1 MMQPQHLTFRITDD
15 VQVNLDFAQR
25 KAVLRLKTEDGS
37 PLSLEAKYETLDK
50 IHQAIRDKLD
60 AR

>member
-1 MMQPQHLTFRITDD
+1 
-15 VQVNLDFAQR
+15 VNLDFAKR

>member
-1 MMQPQHLTFRITDD
+1 MED
-15 VQVNLDFAQR
+15 VQVSLDLAQR

-37 PLSLEAKYETLDK
+37 PLSLEAKYEPLDK